1 MVFSCFRYSC
11 FNWWSSRDLLERIDR
26 MKAILLIMIILLSL
40 LNIIVVMI
48 SDSERIYKEL
58 NKKQLHRLSILKDIL
73 SSIIIISLVSLA
85 FI

>member
-1 MVFSCFRYSC
+1 MVFNCFRYSC
-11 FNWWSSRDLLERIDR
+11 FNWWGNRDLLERIDR
-26 MKAILLIMIILLSL
+26 MKAILLIMVILLSL
-40 LNIIVVMI
+40 LNLLVVIV

-73 SSIIIISLVSLA
+73 STMIIISLVSLA

>member
-1 MVFSCFRYSC
+1 
-11 FNWWSSRDLLERIDR
+11 

>member
-1 MVFSCFRYSC
+1 
-11 FNWWSSRDLLERIDR
+11 
-26 MKAILLIMIILLSL
+26 MKPILLIMIILLSL
-40 LNIIVVMI
+40 LNLLVVII

-73 SSIIIISLVSLA
+73 SAMIIISLVSLA

>member
-1 MVFSCFRYSC
+1 
-11 FNWWSSRDLLERIDR
+11 
-26 MKAILLIMIILLSL
+26 MKAILLIMVILLSL
-40 LNIIVVMI
+40 LNLLVVIV

-73 SSIIIISLVSLA
+73 STMVIISLVSLA